1 MVDGVHGLMVFGPPE
16 IIQAKHNFG
25 LYYFALELFGLNMKN
40 DKGWKKRKR
49 SMDKE
54 REGETDK
61 EKLRGKGKLEAGWEE
76 EELYYKHFL
85 SY

>member
-1 MVDGVHGLMVFGPPE
+1 
-16 IIQAKHNFG
+16 
-25 LYYFALELFGLNMKN
+25 MKN

-61 EKLRGKGKLEAGWEE
+61 EKLRGKRKLEAGWEE